1 MGDHDYYL
9 DILLKDHSPEQVL
22 CAFHWSL
29 SCNISLWLS
38 KPVNII
44 GIQVFILF
52 LDISCPISI
61 ALKPHSAVV
70 N

>member
-1 MGDHDYYL
+1 MSDHDHYL

-29 SCNISLWLS
+29 GCNISLWLP

-52 LDISCPISI
+52 LCISCAVSI
-61 ALKPHSAVV
+61 APKPHSAVV